1 MTKTNTNELMP
12 IETIEDAIGF
22 LEGLGGTVV
31 ERIGQVWN
39 VWSVSSDRAL
49 FDSNKGLVGFAR
61 EKQDSLLME
70 GGELLW

>member
-1 MTKTNTNELMP
+1 MKTTNTNDLMS
-12 IETIEDAIGF
+12 IETVEDAIGF

-39 VWSVSSDRAL
+39 VWSVASDRAL
-49 FDSNKGLVGFAR
+49 FGSNKGLVDFAR

>member
-1 MTKTNTNELMP
+1 MS
-12 IETIEDAIGF
+12 IETVEDAIGF

-39 VWSVSSDRAL
+39 VWSVTSDRAL
-49 FDSNKGLVGFAR
+49 FSSNKGLVEFAR
-61 EKQDSLLME
+61 ERQDSLLME